1 MSATRALW
9 LVYGGTFDPV
19 HRGHVAVADA
29 AAEATQAERVLLVP
43 CGDPPHRGAPRAPG
57 TLRAELLALAFPGRP
72 QFAIDRRELDRA
84 GPSWMVDTL
93 ASIRAEA
100 GDAALALVIGMDA
113 ARGLPTWHRW
123 RELPA
128 LAHLLLVPRPGGSR
142 DLPREVEA
150 QWRTLDT
157 ADALRA
163 TPAGGCWQLPEALS
177 DASST
182 RSRAALARG
191 DLADADL
198 PEAVRERLARG
209 SPYGSEGLGTRD

>member
-29 AAEATQAERVLLVP
+29 AAAATRAERVLLVP
-43 CGDPPHRGAPRAPG
+43 CGDPPHRRAPLAPG
-57 TLRAELLALAFPGRP
+57 ALRAELLALAFPDRP

-84 GPSWMVDTL
+84 GPSFMVDTL

-128 LAHLLLVPRPGGSR
+128 LAHLLLVPRPGG
-142 DLPREVEA
+142 DAELPPEVA
-150 QWRTLDT
+150 TAWRRLDS
-157 ADALRA
+157 APALRE
-163 TPAGGCWQLPEALS
+163 TPAGGRWRLPEALS

-209 SPYGSEGLGTRD
+209 SPYGGEGSGPRD

>member
-1 MSATRALW
+1 MSAPRPLW

-29 AAEATQAERVLLVP
+29 AATATRAERVLLVP

-57 TLRAELLALAFPGRP
+57 GLRAELLALAFAGRP
-72 QFAIDRRELDRA
+72 RFSIDRRELDRA

-93 ASIRAEA
+93 ASIRADA
-100 GDAALALVIGMDA
+100 GDAALALLLGLDA

-123 RELPA
+123 RALPA
-128 LAHLLLVPRPGGSR
+128 LAHLLLVPRPGGSV
-142 DLPREVEA
+142 DLPPEVTAE
-150 QWRTLDT
+150 WRPSAS
-157 ADALRA
+157 ADALRDA
-163 TPAGGCWQLPEALS
+163 PAGSCWRLPQALS

-191 DLADADL
+191 DLAGADL
-198 PEAVRERLARG
+198 PEAVRARLAQE
-209 SPYGSEGLGTRD
+209 SPYAVAPD